1 MTGQEKI
8 TDLCS
13 LIPNL
18 RELYDSRVRHYTIK
32 SHTLNVIN
40 QFEKYFSGDFVA
52 IDINLF
58 RLILLLHD
66 IGKPIAHKNGNRK
79 NQYQETLNI
88 ITKYKKNLN
97 ICDDDF
103 LLFISILKDDSLGL
117 YMQGKLSLDE
127 AYNNIIELSKYSQLN
142 TTLFFYLLSVYYQCD
157 VASYTVDA
165 GGLRFLEYLF
175 EYSNGSKIY
184 SKETKLLIFSKNY
197 QCKYDIL
204 SERIKRNK
212 LPNKGDGENK
222 LADNIKFIKG
232 NIFNTNA
239 QVIVNTVNCVGVMGK
254 GIALVFKLRYP
265 KMFDIYQGY
274 CAQKQIEIG
283 KLWLYKGEKDTPW
296 VLNFP
301 TKFHWKYPSKIEYLE
316 KGLFKFAETY
326 KEKGISSIAFPLLG
340 THNGGL
346 DKTQVLQL
354 MNNSLGKCAIPVEIY
369 EYDPMAPDDLFE
381 IFKKKWNSINST
393 SKKEMTGIRTQKQID
408 TISEALNSDMVKSM
422 IALIEYK
429 GIGLKT
435 MEKCFNM
442 VIHSNQLNIES
453 ELFDNF

>member
-1 MTGQEKI
+1 MTGQERI

-13 LIPNL
+13 LAPSL
-18 RELYDSRVRHYTIK
+18 EELYNSRVRHYTIK
-32 SHTLNVIN
+32 AHTLNVIN
-40 QFEKYFSGDFVA
+40 QFEKYFSNAFVE
-52 IDINLF
+52 ININLF

-79 NQYQETLNI
+79 KQYQDTLNV
-88 ITKYKKNLN
+88 ITNYRQDLN
-97 ICDDDF
+97 ISNDDF
-103 LLFISILKDDSLGL
+103 LLFNSILKGDSLGL
-117 YMQGKLSLDE
+117 YMQGEISLDE
-127 AYNNIIELSKYSQLN
+127 AYDNIIELSKHSQFD

-157 VASYTVDA
+157 VASYTTDA
-165 GGLRFLEYLF
+165 GGLKFLEYLF

-184 SKETKLLIFSKNY
+184 LGQTKLLKFSKNY
-197 QCKYDIL
+197 QYKYDML
-204 SERIKRNK
+204 SER
-212 LPNKGDGENK
+212 LKGNGISEKDINENK
-222 LADNIKFIKG
+222 LVDNIKFIKG
-232 NIFNTNA
+232 NIFNTKA

-283 KLWLYKGEKDTPW
+283 KLWLYKGEKDAPW

-316 KGLFKFAETY
+316 KGLLKFVEAY
-326 KEKGISSIAFPLLG
+326 KEKDITSIAFPLLG

-346 DKTQVLQL
+346 DKKQILQL
-354 MNNSLGKCAIPVEIY
+354 MNDYLGKCAIQIEIY

-381 IFKKKWNSINST
+381 TFKKKWNSIKST
-393 SKKEMTGIRTQKQID
+393 SKKEITGIRTQKQID
-408 TISEALNSDMVKSM
+408 TITEALNSDMVKSM
-422 IALIEYK
+422 IALIGYK

-442 VIHSNQLNIES
+442 VINSNKLSVET
-453 ELFDNF
+453 ELFDD